1 MNALIII
8 GWYGIA
14 FGAMFIGSLFGMW
27 KSSRKY
33 YKALILPTLA
43 PPPAVFGIVWSIL
56 YTLIGT
62 TGWLYQDHN
71 NNEWDATLT
80 WLVAFIGT
88 STLFPFFFFFIKD
101 NFVSLIIMIASLA
114 LGIVT
119 IYYLFHNYLLSGY
132 FFLPTVIWVG
142 FATYLQLE
150 ILVNNREGYYT
161 MNEIMINESNM
172 EAQQPVS
179 RLRAPPYYPPQN
191 NGSMF
196 ESDSRGIL

>member
-1 MNALIII
+1 MNALIIL

-33 YKALILPTLA
+33 YKALILPSLA
-43 PPPAVFGIVWSIL
+43 PPPSVFGIIWSIL

-80 WLVAFIGT
+80 WLIAFIGT

-101 NFVSLIIMIASLA
+101 NFVSFMIMVASFA
-114 LGIVT
+114 LSITTV
-119 IYYLFHNYLLSGY
+119 YFLFYNYLLSGY
-132 FFLPTVIWVG
+132 FFLPTVIWVA

-161 MNEIMINESNM
+161 MDEIMISEESIEN
-172 EAQQPVS
+172 QQPVS
-179 RLRAPPYYPPQN
+179 RLRAPPYRPSSQKS
-191 NGSMF
+191 SMF
-196 ESDSRGIL
+196 DGDVRGF